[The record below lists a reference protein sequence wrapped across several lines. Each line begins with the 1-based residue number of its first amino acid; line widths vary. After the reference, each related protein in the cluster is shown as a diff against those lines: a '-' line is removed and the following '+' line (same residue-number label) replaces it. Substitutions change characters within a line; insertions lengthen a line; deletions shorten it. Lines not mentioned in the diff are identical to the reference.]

1 MRNAEFRRLLGSLER
16 LTPRQRQ
23 SLRAALEPD
32 QVDPEAQLPEPEACP
47 HCEGDEVIRWGRA
60 RGRQRWRCKACR
72 RTFSR
77 FTNTPRE
84 GLRYRERWAEFA
96 GALLDGATVHEIAER
111 CGISA
116 STAHRWRTRFLQGL
130 VAVQE
135 PLEGIA
141 EADETYLLRSAKGQ
155 PAVRLTLGR
164 PPRRRGGT
172 ATRRGLSRE
181 QVPILMVKDR
191 SGSVASRVTDPF
203 NADAARALLEGVLAE
218 DAILCT
224 DGHGA
229 YRVAAERMNIQHEA
243 VVHARGERVRGAFH
257 IQNANNLHS
266 RFKAWLRRF
275 NGVSTSRLPLY
286 VAWFNRIVQIEA
298 KDGPRK
304 AALRRMLAT

>member
-1 MRNAEFRRLLGSLER
+1 MQNAEFRRLLASLER
-16 LTPRQRQ
+16 LTPRQRRT
-23 SLRAALEPD
+23 LRAAIEPR
-32 QVDPEAQLPEPEACP
+32 QIDPEEQLPVPEVCI
-47 HCEGDEVIRWGRA
+47 HCGGNQVIRWGRP
-60 RGRQRWRCKACR
+60 RGKQRWRCKACH

-84 GLRYRERWAEFA
+84 GLRHRERWAEFA
-96 GALLDGATVHEIAER
+96 AALLDGATVHQIAER
-111 CGISA
+111 CGIDP
-116 STAHRWRTRFLQGL
+116 STAHRWRTRFLEGL

-155 PAVRLTLGR
+155 PQEREALDR
-164 PPRRRGGT
+164 PARKRGGK

-181 QVPILMVKDR
+181 QVPILMVQDR
-191 SGSVASRVTDPF
+191 SGAVASRVTDPF
-203 NADAARALLEGVLAE
+203 NAKAASALLREVLAE

-224 DGHGA
+224 DGHRS
-229 YRVAAERMNIQHEA
+229 YRAAARELDFRHER
-243 VVHARGERVRGAFH
+243 VVHSQGVRVRGPFH

-266 RFKAWLRRF
+266 RFKDWLRRF

-298 KDGPRK
+298 EGDPRE
-304 AALRRMLAT
+304 AALRKMLEA